1 MIEVGKDAVFTVL
14 DESVFC
20 RPYLQNGASCE
31 VLEVN
36 PNTALVQFNGQEDTD
51 IVSLSF
57 LR

>member
-1 MIEVGKDAVFTVL
+1 MIEAGKDAIFTVM

-20 RPYLQNGASCE
+20 RPYLRNGARCKIME
-31 VLEVN
+31 IN
-36 PNTALVQFNGQEDTD
+36 PNTAIVQFDGQEDTD

>member
-1 MIEVGKDAVFTVL
+1 MIEVGKDATFTVP

-20 RPYLQNGASCE
+20 RSYLRNGAGCK

-36 PNTALVQFNGQEDTD
+36 PNMALVQFDGQEDTD
-51 IVSLSF
+51 IISLSF